1 MAIRISLP
9 VLLASAIMG
18 FAALSPAQAEIQ
30 TKSFPSPSIGGVA
43 LDLCHTKG
51 QGCGSEAAA
60 AYCKSRGYLGAKG
73 WGTKQVAATRRVGDS
88 SLCGN
93 VSGAAVGGAA
103 SCTAMILL
111 KCYKKVFRKDQLLPG
126 ELPQ

>member
-1 MAIRISLP
+1 MKRIIMLMVAGVP
-9 VLLASAIMG
+9 LLCG
-18 FAALSPAQAEIQ
+18 VAAADIV

-43 LDLCHTKG
+43 LDLCFAQG

-60 AYCKSRGYLGAKG
+60 AYCKSRGFLGAKG

-103 SCTAMILL
+103 SCTAMIVL
-111 KCYKKVFRKDQLLPG
+111 KCYKRVFRKDQLLPG